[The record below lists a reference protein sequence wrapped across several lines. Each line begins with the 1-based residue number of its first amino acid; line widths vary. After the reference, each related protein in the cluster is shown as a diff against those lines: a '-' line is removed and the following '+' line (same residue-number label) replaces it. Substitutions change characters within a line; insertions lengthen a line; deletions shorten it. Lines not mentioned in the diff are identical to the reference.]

1 MKLFKKY
8 SRWIFIAVSVLLIV
22 TLYAIRRPLM
32 RGFGNILIEEHAFE
46 PCEALFVLSGNP
58 DSRAKEAA
66 TLFKKGAAPKI
77 ICTGESVPELLEAM
91 KINVR
96 ECELSKIKLLEYG
109 INETAIELLPVG
121 TSTREEA
128 DAIQAYCQ
136 NHSIKKAMV
145 ISDRFHTRRICYAFQ
160 DQFDNAGITLIVK
173 GAPSLTYSESM
184 WWAKENGLIMV
195 NNEYIKLI
203 YYWMHY

>member
-1 MKLFKKY
+1 MSTFKKY
-8 SRWIFIAVSVLLIV
+8 RRWIIPAVFILLLAM
-22 TLYAIRRPLM
+22 LYAMRRPIM
-32 RGFGNILIEEHAFE
+32 RGFGNILIEEHTFE

-66 TLFKKGAAPKI
+66 NLFKKGAAPKI
-77 ICTGESVPELLEAM
+77 ICTGESVPELFEAM
-91 KINVR
+91 KLNVR
-96 ECELSKIKLLEYG
+96 ECELSQIKLIEYG
-109 INETAIELLPVG
+109 IAETAIELLPIG

-136 NHSIKKAMV
+136 NHNIKKAMV

-160 DQFDNAGITLIVK
+160 EQFEKAGISLIVR
-173 GAPSLTYSESM
+173 GAPSLSYSESM

-195 NNEYIKLI
+195 NNEYIKLL

>member
-1 MKLFKKY
+1 MNTFKKY
-8 SRWIFIAVSVLLIV
+8 RRWIIPAVLVLLLAM
-22 TLYAIRRPLM
+22 LYAMRRPIM
-32 RGFGNILIEEHAFE
+32 RGFGNILIEEHTFE

-66 TLFKKGAAPKI
+66 NLFKKGAAPKI

-91 KINVR
+91 KLTVR
-96 ECELSKIKLLEYG
+96 ECELSQIKLIEYG
-109 INETAIELLPVG
+109 IDETAIELLPIG

-136 NHSIKKAMV
+136 NHKIKKAMV

-160 DQFDNAGITLIVK
+160 EQFEKAGISLIVR
-173 GAPSLTYSESM
+173 GAPSLSYSESM

-195 NNEYIKLI
+195 NNEYIKLL

>member
-1 MKLFKKY
+1 M
-8 SRWIFIAVSVLLIV
+8 SRFRTYRKWIFLTVSVLLV
-22 TLYAIRRPLM
+22 FAIYGVRRPIM
-32 RGFGNILIEEHAFE
+32 RGMGNLLIEEQEFE
-46 PCEALFVLSGNP
+46 PCDALFVLSGNP

-66 TLFKKGAAPKI
+66 NLFKKGAAPKI

-91 KINVR
+91 QLSVR
-96 ECELSKIKLLEYG
+96 ECELSKIKLIEYG
-109 INETAIELLPVG
+109 MAETAIELLPIG

-128 DAIQAYCQ
+128 DAIQAYCMSH
-136 NHSIKKAMV
+136 NIKKAMV

-160 DQFDNAGITLIVK
+160 DQFEKAGISLIVR
-173 GAPSLTYSESM
+173 GAPSLSYSESM

-195 NNEYIKLI
+195 NNEYIKLF